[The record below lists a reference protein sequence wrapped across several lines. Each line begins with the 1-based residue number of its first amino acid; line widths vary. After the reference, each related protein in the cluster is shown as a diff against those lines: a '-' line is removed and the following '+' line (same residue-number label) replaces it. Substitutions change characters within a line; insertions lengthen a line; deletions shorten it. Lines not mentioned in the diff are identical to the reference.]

1 MAEYQNLFTTV
12 QPTGPASMGVP
23 LPPED
28 SERIGP
34 PFFSHLAGRLGNAQI
49 GPIYLGWLDLR
60 R

>member
-34 PFFSHLAGRLGNAQI
+34 PFFSHLAGRLGNA
-49 GPIYLGWLDLR
+49 
-60 R
+60 